1 MAVMK
6 KIGTAVL
13 GLALL
18 IGSIGKFAPHRFM
31 SLPFPLSIILWVS
44 TGNEM
49 PPYFMTDAWKED
61 EIDSWTKDG
70 DLVVATGPKSGTTFM
85 LYCTH
90 QIRTKGTDDGD
101 ELFPDVSIT
110 TPWPDFR
117 QSRAGNWA
125 EQKDRYNTTVL
136 GDGRKLKDLWDHPT
150 YPFRIFKS
158 HYAPPVLP
166 VRKEGGKKLK
176 YLVMVRNGIDV
187 AASMTQFYTSHTE
200 EFRNLWGGFPPVIPN
215 EEVSGDEPPAAVK
228 DLLPAG
234 PMKHLY
240 WGYVNSWWPYRND
253 PNVIMLHYSNVR
265 RDLKGHVAKIAKFL
279 EVDLNKVE
287 LETVTERC
295 SLEHMKKVD
304 RFKYKMPLNQDKGLW
319 DADEGFLI
327 VSGALTNKGGVGT
340 GAAVFSDKVVAQ
352 WKKAEEDEFG
362 HDPVMLKWAREG
374 GELPAV

>member
-1 MAVMK
+1 M
-6 KIGTAVL
+6 VL
-13 GLALL
+13 YY
-18 IGSIGKFAPHRFM
+18 
-31 SLPFPLSIILWVS
+31 
-44 TGNEM
+44 E
-49 PPYFMTDAWKED
+49 
-61 EIDSWTKDG
+61 
-70 DLVVATGPKSGTTFM
+70 
-85 LYCTH
+85 
-90 QIRTKGTDDGD
+90 
-101 ELFPDVSIT
+101 
-110 TPWPDFR
+110 
-117 QSRAGNWA
+117 
-125 EQKDRYNTTVL
+125 
-136 GDGRKLKDLWDHPT
+136 
-150 YPFRIFKS
+150 
-158 HYAPPVLP
+158 
-166 VRKEGGKKLK
+166 
-176 YLVMVRNGIDV
+176 
-187 AASMTQFYTSHTE
+187 
-200 EFRNLWGGFPPVIPN
+200 GFPPVIPN

-340 GAAVFSDKVVAQ
+340 GESILDEENNTVLLKPTAILCFTCLNHLFFSLSCVCTNRCGRVQ
-352 WKKAEEDEFG
+352 
-362 HDPVMLKWAREG
+362 
-374 GELPAV
+374 